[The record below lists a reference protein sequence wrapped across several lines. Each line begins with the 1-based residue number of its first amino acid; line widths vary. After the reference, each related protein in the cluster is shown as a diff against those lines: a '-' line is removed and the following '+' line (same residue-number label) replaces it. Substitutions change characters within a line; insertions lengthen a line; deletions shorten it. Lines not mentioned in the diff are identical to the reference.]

1 LSEHQIEINAAG
13 IRVRAA
19 PIVVAIIASLAT
31 IVAASISVFFQ
42 GATDAQVSM
51 KLENSVREELSVA
64 IKGIEVQLNEIG
76 AINQRIDKLTS
87 LPENAKVS
95 AQLEHLNTNI
105 SNIEK
110 RLHSLEKYLLE
121 SPGKA
126 LALPLLSKEI
136 DSLKTNYKS
145 ERVDTDAEIARIYD
159 QNKWF
164 IGLMFTMAVSV
175 LGLAI
180 SNLFQGK
187 NE

>member
-1 LSEHQIEINAAG
+1 
-13 IRVRAA
+13 
-19 PIVVAIIASLAT
+19 
-31 IVAASISVFFQ
+31 
-42 GATDAQVSM
+42 M
-51 KLENSVREELSVA
+51 KLEKSVREELSVA
-64 IKGIEVQLNEIG
+64 IKGLEVQLKGID
-76 AINQRIDKLTS
+76 AINQRVDKLTS
-87 LPENAKVS
+87 LPEDTKVA
-95 AQLEHLNTNI
+95 AQLEQLNTSI
-105 SNIEK
+105 ENIES

-121 SPGKA
+121 SPDKA

-164 IGLMFTMAVSV
+164 IGLMFTMAISV

-187 NE
+187 KE